1 MVHGRGSSDDYRE
14 VVYRKTQKL
23 VAAFKENFDHLK
35 CPDLLQL
42 QLGTPEASVIYRERG
57 LNKQCEGYVHFVTKM
72 AVELLQE
79 E

>member
-1 MVHGRGSSDDYRE
+1 MVQGRGSQEDNRE
-14 VVYRKTQKL
+14 VVYRNTQKL
-23 VAAFKENFDHLK
+23 VAAFKENFEHLK

-42 QLGTPEASVIYRERG
+42 QLGTPEASTIYRERG

-79 E
+79 D